1 VQAKTRF
8 KQRSSKYG
16 PKVKARKERGQNIG
30 GFSLLCYVLDMAE
43 NEQPVLLQIE
53 DDPNIAL
60 ATRVF
65 AEQKGY
71 LVHRCDNGPEGLKM
85 AGELQPDVIL
95 LDIGLPGL
103 DGRDVM
109 SKLRSEH
116 ISDDAIIIFTTARE
130 AQSDRVLGLE
140 LGADDYETKPLDFD
154 RLFNKIQA
162 LREKRQS

>member
-1 VQAKTRF
+1 
-8 KQRSSKYG
+8 
-16 PKVKARKERGQNIG
+16 
-30 GFSLLCYVLDMAE
+30 
-43 NEQPVLLQIE
+43 
-53 DDPNIAL
+53 
-60 ATRVF
+60 
-65 AEQKGY
+65 
-71 LVHRCDNGPEGLKM
+71 M

-116 ISDDAIIIFTTARE
+116 ISDEAIIIFTTARE